1 LFGKSPNAAYLEQLL
16 KDLSLWDKRD
26 SELRELSGGMKR
38 RVLIAKALS
47 HEPRVLFLDEPT
59 AGVDVELRQDMWKMV
74 RKLNDSGV
82 TIILTTHYIEEA
94 EEIADRV
101 GIISQGR
108 LLLVEEKQGLMH
120 KLGTKQLLIE
130 LRQSL
135 DEVPAALADYGL
147 ELSADGNHLV
157 YTYDTQ
163 SERTGITALL
173 QDLNDN
179 GLSLKDLKSSQSSL
193 EEIFVSLVS
202 NR

>member
-1 LFGKSPNAAYLEQLL
+1 MQ
-16 KDLSLWDKRD
+16 
-26 SELRELSGGMKR
+26 
-38 RVLIAKALS
+38 
-47 HEPRVLFLDEPT
+47 
-59 AGVDVELRQDMWKMV
+59 
-74 RKLNDSGV
+74 
-82 TIILTTHYIEEA
+82 
-94 EEIADRV
+94 
-101 GIISQGR
+101 
-108 LLLVEEKQGLMH
+108 